1 MPQTQDW
8 FDSLPDEGQ
17 TDVFDSLPD
26 EDRGQFGLGTAYSIG
41 PQKPP
46 KLFSAEGARKYGGA
60 LLKGAGKLVT
70 ELPKLGPAVAQMG
83 MDVEQ
88 NLQNRGGNPLAM
100 SGLDVVKSVSEEV
113 AEPLVRGYAESWKQ
127 MVKSPGKFILEQ
139 PDAFVGNILDVLLV
153 GSASYVKLSR
163 LRKLMAGKELSGAA
177 VKNVLKSAT
186 ATEKNA
192 EVAKVIE
199 AIPDEAKIR
208 FPGEGP
214 GAVYGEG
221 GSVIGKEPMP
231 TGKPTIPYPPSSR
244 MTKVSP
250 TAGGAEFDRPSMF
263 DLFPDEKPVTR
274 VGPKIKMTEPRAP
287 TQTKPAERRNL
298 QTRPT
303 QAAWDRRDYS
313 KMDEAGLKRIEAN
326 AAKLFDPEEVSAA
339 AAELDLRME
348 LKIASES
355 ISVTS
360 SGGKPVKRLSITSS
374 QMKMGLDEANVELF
388 DTPMSVAMEKPRKSK
403 VLKVPDEVPAE
414 AILNESRAEA
424 LRKATPEQPLKMVYT
439 AGGDLR
445 QVLGDLSAP
454 ATKAFEGAK
463 LAFHSPDVIFGRHP
477 AGKAIY
483 DSLNA
488 SDLAKS
494 KFLVREGKK
503 LDAAMGGVV
512 KENGLLSSGV
522 FKAADTG
529 LTVPDIIKMGDEALK
544 YGFTKDELIELK
556 RYADNAETFRGFVA
570 DNLERLLRQYGM
582 SKVST
587 EVESKLFNLAAAN
600 KKNPIDPKL
609 IEGLTETEREI
620 FDLYG
625 RKIKDYIPHIFDKQ
639 EMVEFIGAKLKKAQ
653 GRLAKLKDTRMAG
666 IYKKQVEDLTISLEK
681 VQRGSGNILFD
692 EMPSSI
698 SFKFFEPRTGAT
710 GYQVDAVKAYRTYLT
725 GIAKKIFD
733 EPTVRLAV
741 EKYTELPTEM
751 QAYTKWYLR
760 DYLGYNR
767 GPFDD
772 LTNGIK
778 SVMWMKALGFNPR
791 SAVVN
796 WTQKINTVIDS
807 NPMDSAK
814 GYAMGFTKEGREL
827 FDRSGLVLE
836 VPQTLW
842 EGTALAHRQGMDD
855 VRRVAGV
862 MFSAV
867 EKGNKK
873 HAFLTGYYEALRK
886 GLDEAT
892 AMARGIAKADKTQFR
907 YGRVNMPRALRG
919 PVGVAFQFW
928 SYPIKQL
935 EFLGKL
941 WKENPAKFF
950 AWVAVSEGANT
961 STQEF
966 LGTDLSS
973 ALGLGVN
980 WGQLFT
986 LVDNIAHGADAK
998 QILYQLKKVPSGG
1011 GIFPYG
1017 LGPGIQVGTDAAK
1030 LSADLLN
1037 GADIDIQDVAQ
1048 LVGPTTIFRAAQ
1060 NYDAIKHGKDKQ
1072 GLYTVKSTRTSQPVY
1087 KETGLDLAKRM
1098 LLGRPMTETN
1108 TIREG
1113 KLKQFKQKSYNDL
1126 VSEIS
1131 DLYADG
1137 KIKEAFELMAQY
1149 KIRPTKQS
1157 IKAAFERKAL
1167 TRAER
1172 EGKKKPS
1179 KARLL
1184 YEKHLDE
1191 GRK

>member
-1 MPQTQDW
+1 MGSGQEVNNDW
-8 FDSLPDEGQ
+8 EIIPAKDEWEIIPPPDY
-17 TDVFDSLPD
+17 
-26 EDRGQFGLGTAYSIG
+26 RGQFGLGTATSIG

-46 KLFSAEGARKYGGA
+46 KLFSVEGARQYGGA
-60 LLKGAGKLVT
+60 VVKGLGKLAT
-70 ELPKLGPAVAQMG
+70 GITQLGPSLAQVG
-83 MDVEQ
+83 LDVEQ
-88 NLQNRGGNPLAM
+88 NLQNRGVNPLTM
-100 SGLDVVKSVSEEV
+100 GGFDVVRATSEEAV
-113 AEPLVRGYAESWKQ
+113 EPLVRGYAESWKQ
-127 MVKSPGKFILEQ
+127 MVKNPGKFILEQ
-139 PDAFVGNILDVLLV
+139 PDAFVGNVLDVLTV
-153 GSASYVKLSR
+153 GAAGATKLAR
-163 LRKLMAGKELSGAA
+163 LSNIRKMMAGKEITGAT
-177 VKNVLKSAT
+177 VKAVLKPLAVE
-186 ATEKNA
+186 AKNA
-192 EVAKVIE
+192 EVESLLGK
-199 AIPDEAKIR
+199 IPDDVRIKFPQQEA
-208 FPGEGP
+208 

-221 GSVIGKEPMP
+221 GSIIGQEALTITKPTVAPPEAMMGRVSPMP
-231 TGKPTIPYPPSSR
+231 P
-244 MTKVSP
+244 
-250 TAGGAEFDRPSMF
+250 GAELERPSAF
-263 DLFPDEKPVTR
+263 DYFLPEKKVAPPVGSKIRMATPKPPVVKPDITAPV
-274 VGPKIKMTEPRAP
+274 KAQHIRAIAKD
-287 TQTKPAERRNL
+287 QLAEGGITKAQHDSLMEE
-298 QTRPT
+298 
-303 QAAWDRRDYS
+303 AAGMDYDYS
-313 KMDEAGLKRIEAN
+313 RIGRGETVR
-326 AAKLFDPEEVSAA
+326 P
-339 AAELDLRME
+339 
-348 LKIASES
+348 
-355 ISVTS
+355 
-360 SGGKPVKRLSITSS
+360 LSITSS
-374 QMKMGLDEANVELF
+374 QMKMGLKEAEVELF
-388 DTPMSVAMEKPRKSK
+388 DNPVSVATATPRKSR
-403 VLKVPDEVPAE
+403 VLKVPDEIPAE
-414 AILNESRAEA
+414 AIINESRSEA

-454 ATKAFEGAK
+454 AMRAFEGAK
-463 LAFHSPDVIFGRHP
+463 LAFHSPDVIFYRHP
-477 AGKAIY
+477 AGRAIY
-483 DSLNA
+483 DYLSI
-488 SDLAKS
+488 SDLAKDR
-494 KFLVREGKK
+494 FLVREGKK
-503 LDAAMGGVV
+503 LSEAMGGVV
-512 KENGLLSSGV
+512 HKESLLSSGT

-529 LTVPDIIKMGDEALK
+529 LTIPQVIKMGDEALK
-544 YGFTKDELIELK
+544 HGFTKDELIELA
-556 RYADNAETFRGFVA
+556 RYPDNAEKFRGFVA
-570 DNLERLLRQYGM
+570 DNLERLLRQYGL
-582 SKVST
+582 SKVSKET
-587 EVESKLFNLAAAN
+587 ESKLFNLAAAN
-600 KKNPIDPKL
+600 KKNPIDAKL
-609 IEGLTETEREI
+609 IEGLTETEREV

-639 EMVEFIGAKLKKAQ
+639 EMVEFIGGKLSRAQ
-653 GRLAKLKDTRMAG
+653 GRLAKLKDTRMVG
-666 IYKKQVEDLTISLEK
+666 IYKKQVEELTIALEK
-681 VQRGSGNILFD
+681 AQRGSGNILYDDF
-692 EMPSSI
+692 PSSI
-698 SFKFFEPRTGAT
+698 KFKFFEPRTGAK

-733 EPTVRLAV
+733 EPAVRLAV

-772 LTNGIK
+772 LANGIK

-814 GYAMGFTKEGREL
+814 GYAMGFTKEGRDI
-827 FDRSGLVLE
+827 FDRSGLVSE
-836 VPQTLW
+836 VPQQLW

-855 VRRVAGV
+855 VRRVAGF
-862 MFSAV
+862 MFGAV

-873 HAFLTGYYEALRK
+873 HALLTGYYESLRK
-886 GLDEAT
+886 GMDEAT

-950 AWVAVSEGANT
+950 AWVAVSEGANK
-961 STQEF
+961 STQDF

-1017 LGPGIQVGTDAAK
+1017 LGPGISAGSGAVK
-1030 LSADLLN
+1030 LVTDLLN
-1037 GADIDIQDVAQ
+1037 GADIDVADAAQ

-1060 NYDAIKHGKDKQ
+1060 NYDAIKHGKDAS
-1072 GLYTVKSTRTSQPVY
+1072 GLYTVKSTRTGQPVY
-1087 KETGLDLAKRM
+1087 KETGADLAKRM
-1098 LLGRPMTETN
+1098 LLGRPMTETK
-1108 TIREG
+1108 TILEG

-1184 YEKHLDE
+1184 YEKHLEE
-1191 GRK
+1191 GIK

>member
-1 MPQTQDW
+1 MGSGQEVNNDW
-8 FDSLPDEGQ
+8 EIIPAKDEWEIIPPPDY
-17 TDVFDSLPD
+17 
-26 EDRGQFGLGTAYSIG
+26 RGQFGLGTATSIG

-46 KLFSAEGARKYGGA
+46 KLFSVEGARQYGGA
-60 LLKGAGKLVT
+60 VVKGLGKLAT
-70 ELPKLGPAVAQMG
+70 GITQLGPSLAQVG
-83 MDVEQ
+83 LDVEQ
-88 NLQNRGGNPLAM
+88 NLQNRGVNPLTM
-100 SGLDVVKSVSEEV
+100 GGFDVVRATSEEAV
-113 AEPLVRGYAESWKQ
+113 EPLVRGYAESWKQ
-127 MVKSPGKFILEQ
+127 MVKNPGKFILEQ
-139 PDAFVGNILDVLLV
+139 PDAFVGNVLDVLTV
-153 GSASYVKLSR
+153 GAAGATKLAR
-163 LRKLMAGKELSGAA
+163 LSNIRKMMAGKEITGAT
-177 VKNVLKSAT
+177 VKAVLKPLAVE
-186 ATEKNA
+186 AKNA
-192 EVAKVIE
+192 EVESLLGK
-199 AIPDEAKIR
+199 IPDDVRIKFPQQEA
-208 FPGEGP
+208 

-221 GSVIGKEPMP
+221 GSIIGQEALTITKPTVAPPEAMMGRVSPMP
-231 TGKPTIPYPPSSR
+231 P
-244 MTKVSP
+244 
-250 TAGGAEFDRPSMF
+250 GAELERPSAF
-263 DLFPDEKPVTR
+263 DYFLPEKKVAPPVGSKIRMATPKPPVVKPDITAPV
-274 VGPKIKMTEPRAP
+274 KAQHIRAIAKD
-287 TQTKPAERRNL
+287 QLAEGGITKAQHDSLMEE
-298 QTRPT
+298 
-303 QAAWDRRDYS
+303 AAGMDYDYS
-313 KMDEAGLKRIEAN
+313 RIGRGETVR
-326 AAKLFDPEEVSAA
+326 P
-339 AAELDLRME
+339 
-348 LKIASES
+348 
-355 ISVTS
+355 
-360 SGGKPVKRLSITSS
+360 LSITSS
-374 QMKMGLDEANVELF
+374 QMKMGLKEAEVELF
-388 DTPMSVAMEKPRKSK
+388 DNPVSVATATPRKSR
-403 VLKVPDEVPAE
+403 VLKVPDEIPAE
-414 AILNESRAEA
+414 AIINESRSEA

-454 ATKAFEGAK
+454 AMRAFEGAK
-463 LAFHSPDVIFGRHP
+463 LAFHSPDVIFYRHP
-477 AGKAIY
+477 AGRTIY
-483 DSLNA
+483 DYLSI
-488 SDLAKS
+488 SDLAKDR
-494 KFLVREGKK
+494 FLVREGKK
-503 LDAAMGGVV
+503 LSEAMGGVV
-512 KENGLLSSGV
+512 HKESLLSSGT

-529 LTVPDIIKMGDEALK
+529 LTIPQVIKMGDEALK
-544 YGFTKDELIELK
+544 HGFTKDELIELA
-556 RYADNAETFRGFVA
+556 RYPDNAEKFRGFVA
-570 DNLERLLRQYGM
+570 DNLERLLRQYGL
-582 SKVST
+582 SKVSKET
-587 EVESKLFNLAAAN
+587 ESKLFNLAAAN
-600 KKNPIDPKL
+600 KKNPIDAKL
-609 IEGLTETEREI
+609 IEGLTETEREV

-639 EMVEFIGAKLKKAQ
+639 EMVEFIGGKLSRAQ
-653 GRLAKLKDTRMAG
+653 GRLAKLKDTRMVG
-666 IYKKQVEDLTISLEK
+666 IYKKQVEELTIALEK
-681 VQRGSGNILFD
+681 AQRGSGNILYDDF
-692 EMPSSI
+692 PSSI
-698 SFKFFEPRTGAT
+698 KFKFFEPRTGAK

-733 EPTVRLAV
+733 EPAVRLAV

-772 LTNGIK
+772 LANGIK

-814 GYAMGFTKEGREL
+814 GYAMGFTKEGRDI
-827 FDRSGLVLE
+827 FDRSGLVSE
-836 VPQTLW
+836 VPQQLW

-855 VRRVAGV
+855 VRRVAGF
-862 MFSAV
+862 MFGAV

-873 HAFLTGYYEALRK
+873 HALLTGYYESLRK
-886 GLDEAT
+886 GMDEAT

-950 AWVAVSEGANT
+950 AWVAVSEGANK
-961 STQEF
+961 STQDF

-1017 LGPGIQVGTDAAK
+1017 LGPGISAGSGAVK
-1030 LSADLLN
+1030 LVTDLLN
-1037 GADIDIQDVAQ
+1037 GADIDVADAAQ

-1060 NYDAIKHGKDKQ
+1060 NYDAIKHGKDAS
-1072 GLYTVKSTRTSQPVY
+1072 GLYTVKSTRTGQPVY
-1087 KETGLDLAKRM
+1087 KETGADLAKRM
-1098 LLGRPMTETN
+1098 LLGRPMTETK
-1108 TIREG
+1108 TILEG

-1184 YEKHLDE
+1184 YEKHLEE
-1191 GRK
+1191 GIK